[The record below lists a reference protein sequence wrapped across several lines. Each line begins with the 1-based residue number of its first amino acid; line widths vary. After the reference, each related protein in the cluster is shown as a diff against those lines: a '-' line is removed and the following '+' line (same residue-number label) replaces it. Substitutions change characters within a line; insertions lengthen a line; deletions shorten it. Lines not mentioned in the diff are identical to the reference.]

1 MALLREIRV
10 RARQI
15 TPPVLAACVVAY
27 FGYHALHGE
36 RGFLAWREL
45 RQDLAAAQ
53 AGAARLAG
61 ERARLELRVGLLRPD
76 NLDPDLLEE
85 RANVLL
91 GYGHEDDL
99 IILLPDRRAA
109 SRQPCPAPD
118 CGGSPA
124 VD

>member
-1 MALLREIRV
+1 LRVVAILREIRV
-10 RARQI
+10 RARKI

-45 RQDLAAAQ
+45 KQDLAQ
-53 AGAARLAG
+53 ARGLEARLG
-61 ERARLELRVGLLRPD
+61 EDRARLERRVGLLRPD

-91 GYGHEDDL
+91 GYGRADDL
-99 IILLPDRRAA
+99 VILLPGRREAPG
-109 SRQPCPAPD
+109 QP
-118 CGGSPA
+118 
-124 VD
+124 